1 MDRIYEFL
9 TFVIF
14 RYASLYFV
22 VGIEPGDNEL
32 IALEAIHR
40 YVELLDKYFGN
51 VRCCLKFYTPLT
63 YFLFVY

>member
-1 MDRIYEFL
+1 MFWWDVYFG
-9 TFVIF
+9 FC

-32 IALEAIHR
+32 IALESIHR

-51 VRCCLKFYTPLT
+51 VSMQLQEFCPYANEMFTW
-63 YFLFVY
+63 